1 MQQETRRP
9 TTIQKGRTT
18 MTLQFAAKL
27 AGLGFAALSL
37 TACVEDTMTSS
48 GTPSAA
54 DQACLAAVSRAAN
67 NGDVALLGSEF
78 SEAGTFVR
86 VGVGA
91 NRAPWKCIAYSDG
104 TTAGVEFMG
113 QG

>member
-1 MQQETRRP
+1 M
-9 TTIQKGRTT
+9 TTTFR
-18 MTLQFAAKL
+18 LAAF
-27 AGLGFAALSL
+27 GVL
-37 TACVEDTMTSS
+37 TALVSGCVEETTS
-48 GTPSAA
+48 TAA
-54 DQACLAAVSRAAN
+54 PNAAEQACLAAVSREAN

-104 TTAGVEFMG
+104 TTAGVEYMG
-113 QG
+113 MNG